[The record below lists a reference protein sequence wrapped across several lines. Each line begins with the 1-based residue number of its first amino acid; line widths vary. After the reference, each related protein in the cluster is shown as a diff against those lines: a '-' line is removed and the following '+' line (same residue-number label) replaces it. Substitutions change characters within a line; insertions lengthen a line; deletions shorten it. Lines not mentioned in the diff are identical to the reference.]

1 MSLAGENILENSCP
15 RLLIGA
21 NIVKRRSINF
31 HMNRRF
37 RRTIKHNVKHYVFAD
52 GMRKKQTGNYALINY
67 VQPASIMKINKT

>member
-21 NIVKRRSINF
+21 NIVKRRPVNF
-31 HMNRRF
+31 HVNRRF
-37 RRTIKHNVKHYVFAD
+37 RRTIKHCVEDHVFAN
-52 GMRKKQTGNYALINY
+52 GMGKKQTGNYALINY